1 MTKWKKELVAQS
13 CLTLCDPMDYNP
25 RFLCLLRTSQARILE
40 WVAISSSRRSSQSRD
55 WTWVSCIAGSFFTL
69 WVTTCKFSS
78 SKVTFKLEKRASLV
92 AHTVKSLPAMQETQV
107 QSLSQEDPLEK
118 EWQPTPVFLPG
129 KSHGWGSLGVQYMG
143 SQRVGHDWVTEQQ
156 QSGKSEWSHN
166 VSWNVPS
173 SIFWKSIWKI
183 NNICLLNIW

>member
-69 WVTTCKFSS
+69 WVTTCKFSP

-118 EWQPTPVFLPG
+118 EMAT
-129 KSHGWGSLGVQYMG
+129 H
-143 SQRVGHDWVTEQQ
+143 
-156 QSGKSEWSHN
+156 
-166 VSWNVPS
+166 S
-173 SIFWKSIWKI
+173 SIFAWKI
-183 NNICLLNIW
+183 PWMGEPGGTVHGIAKSRTWLSDWTTTIRKKWVVSMWVEMFLPLFSERVYEKLTIFAC